1 MHPTCNGD
9 MAKKSKNW
17 LANPEKL
24 PPIDKKD
31 DHIVQAVVETPK
43 GSRNKFAFDP
53 KKGVFLLKKVLPLGM
68 VFPHDF
74 GFVPS
79 TKAEDGDPVD
89 ALILMDEPAFPG
101 CLIPCRLIGVV
112 EGEEIEDGNKV
123 RNDRLIAV
131 SMHSHTHS
139 ELQDIK
145 DLDANFVKELKNFFV
160 QYHQLDDKEYKCLG
174 EKGLKS
180 ARRLLDRHVIGKAA

>member
-1 MHPTCNGD
+1 
-9 MAKKSKNW
+9 
-17 LANPEKL
+17 
-24 PPIDKKD
+24 
-31 DHIVQAVVETPK
+31 
-43 GSRNKFAFDP
+43 
-53 KKGVFLLKKVLPLGM
+53 M

-89 ALILMDEPAFPG
+89 VLILMDEPAFPG

-112 EGEEIEDGNKV
+112 EGEEIEDGNNV

-160 QYHQLDDKEYKCLG
+160 QYHQLDHKEYKCLG
-174 EKGLKS
+174 EKGMRA
-180 ARRLLDRHVIGKAA
+180 ARSLLDTQVIGKAA

>member
-1 MHPTCNGD
+1 MG
-9 MAKKSKNW
+9 KKSKNW

-24 PPIDKKD
+24 TPTDKKD
-31 DHIVQAVVETPK
+31 NQVVRVVVETPK
-43 GSRNKFAFDP
+43 GSRNKFAFDA

-79 TKAEDGDPVD
+79 TKADDGDPVD
-89 ALILMDEPAFPG
+89 VLILMDEPAFPG

-112 EGEEIEDGNKV
+112 EGEEIEDGNKT

-131 SMHSHTHS
+131 SVHSHTHS
-139 ELQDIK
+139 DLKDISDLNK
-145 DLDANFVKELKNFFV
+145 DFVKELKNFFV
-160 QYHQLDDKEYKCLG
+160 QYHQLDDTEYKCLG
-174 EKGLKS
+174 EKGKRA
-180 ARRLLDRHVIGKAA
+180 ARSLLESQMIGKAA